1 MTDSQDWPTRVG
13 HRARMEE
20 PTCPDFTPT
29 LRALLPSGTRVIP
42 APKAADLQ
50 SLDLKRLTVTLRQS
64 GASPAHSSPL
74 APLLP

>member
-1 MTDSQDWPTRVG
+1 
-13 HRARMEE
+13 MEE

-50 SLDLKRLTVTLRQS
+50 SPDLKRLTVTLRQS
-64 GASPAHSSPL
+64 GASPVPRSQDV
-74 APLLP
+74 PLLL